1 MAGST
6 AAPTAAL
13 AAASAAAKVPAPAP
27 APPPQAAYNG
37 WVVPAAAAA
46 AAVQSAAGLLPPSP
60 PPAVTVTAPVATVN
74 PHAVSADTDICDLW
88 QSWHNEVSA
97 SAVLPEPLAAATLAS
112 VVQFAGPAA
121 AGLRMVEDPHRHQH
135 GTGGMCAPAW
145 DTLFADPSE
154 GGLAADTT
162 GLAQAALSAEEA
174 AAQYAAALA
183 ALAAAPVP
191 APSLADTCKTAAG
204 VPVTLGA
211 GDTGTGGSFGP
222 TATAGGLVTAAGI
235 SVRPAGKPA
244 ASSSA
249 DAAAESSTDRQKE
262 QHGNASSAWG
272 TNSLSSSRIAA
283 GGLVTSSSSSTSSK
297 FSPRAGSLAE
307 RLGLPQSAAATYAP
321 FVSAIPF
328 IAPDGSKGSSSRLLW
343 PVGKGSCA
351 MQVLQEQ
358 AVSVPVAQLLGDETC
373 MGVAAATSPGLPSGA
388 AASLLAYQ
396 PAYPPAPAPAPAVD
410 PKALLHTA
418 AGRVLLQRLA
428 VRWLLPNWAAVSWL
442 QLVLQQLLTQH
453 VELLLEMPAGKPAST
468 FACCCTASRFSSR
481 PGSACMHRKLCP
493 SDQIYQLVAM
503 I

>member
-1 MAGST
+1 M
-6 AAPTAAL
+6 
-13 AAASAAAKVPAPAP
+13 
-27 APPPQAAYNG
+27 Y
-37 WVVPAAAAA
+37 
-46 AAVQSAAGLLPPSP
+46 
-60 PPAVTVTAPVATVN
+60 
-74 PHAVSADTDICDLW
+74 
-88 QSWHNEVSA
+88 
-97 SAVLPEPLAAATLAS
+97 
-112 VVQFAGPAA
+112 
-121 AGLRMVEDPHRHQH
+121 
-135 GTGGMCAPAW
+135 APAW

-211 GDTGTGGSFGP
+211 GDTGTGGSFGF
-222 TATAGGLVTAAGI
+222 TATAGGLVPAAGI

-262 QHGNASSAWG
+262 QHGSGSSAWG
-272 TNSLSSSRIAA
+272 TNSLSSSHIAA
-283 GGLVTSSSSSTSSK
+283 GGLVTSSTSSTSSK

-321 FVSAIPF
+321 FVPAIPC
-328 IAPDGSKGSSSRLLW
+328 IAPHGSKGSSSRLLL
-343 PVGKGSCA
+343 PAGKGSCA

-358 AVSVPVAQLLGDETC
+358 AVSVPIAQLLEDETC
-373 MGVAAATSPGLPSGA
+373 MGVAAGTCPGLHSGA
-388 AASLLAYQ
+388 AASLSAYQ
-396 PAYPPAPAPAPAVD
+396 PAYPPPPPAPAPPAPAPAVD
-410 PKALLHTA
+410 PRALLHTA

-442 QLVLQQLLTQH
+442 WLVLQQLLMQH
-453 VELLLEMPAGKPAST
+453 VELLLAMPAGKLQAILLLAVVPPAGLAAGLNLH
-468 FACCCTASRFSSR
+468 ACTGRFVLWIKFIS
-481 PGSACMHRKLCP
+481 
-493 SDQIYQLVAM
+493 
-503 I
+503 